1 MFGYVIDLSGVRS
14 WLRDFADAQWR
25 MLGGLAFMIIAIAA
39 IQYDELV
46 APEVSRLS
54 DSWSSAA
61 TDFSRKLA
69 SFTL

>member
-1 MFGYVIDLSGVRS
+1 MFGYVIDLSGVKS
-14 WLRDFADAQWR
+14 WLHDFADAQWR
-25 MLGGLAFMIIAIAA
+25 TLGGLAFMIIAMAA

-46 APEVSRLS
+46 APEMNRLS
-54 DSWSSAA
+54 DSWSTAA

>member
-54 DSWSSAA
+54 DSWSSPA